1 MEKRQVRI
9 SELSDN
15 ISSYVLCSP
24 SEKYILVHPEYF
36 SETDQKYLESL
47 GAKEV
52 KFNTFRRKFVLSE
65 NVEII
70 ED

>member
-1 MEKRQVRI
+1 MEKRKVRI

-24 SEKYILVHPEYF
+24 SEKYILCHPEYF
-36 SETDQKYLESL
+36 SKADQKYLEGL

-52 KFNTFRRKFVLSE
+52 KFNAFRKKFVLSE
-65 NVEII
+65 NIEII